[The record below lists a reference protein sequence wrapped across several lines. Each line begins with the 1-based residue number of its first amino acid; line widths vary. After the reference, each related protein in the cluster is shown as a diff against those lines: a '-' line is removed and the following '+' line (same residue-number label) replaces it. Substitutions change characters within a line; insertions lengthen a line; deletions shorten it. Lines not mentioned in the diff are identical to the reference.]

1 MNEYRFNLL
10 DEPWIHCIDTEGQQV
25 TIGMKA
31 LFERADSLL
40 TITDQNPLVELSITR
55 ILLAVIHSAV
65 SGPKDVSEWMGIY
78 MPGRFDSRITDYL
91 ERFRHRFDLFAS
103 DYPFYQTP
111 GLFFCEKNDPGK
123 PVQGMPVS
131 GIILGRA
138 SGNNLT
144 LFDHTTDN
152 MELAV
157 SPAEAARA
165 LVTAQM
171 FSFGATCRKT
181 TNYYG
186 YLESYKQ
193 AALTKGIHITLSG
206 RNLFETL
213 MLNLLIY
220 YRDDPIPCECNEITH
235 ERLDRPVWEENDPTL
250 ETGVERPPKG
260 YLEYLTCKCR
270 HVLLV
275 PEREEDTVVV
285 KRLYM
290 AQGKAFHQVI
300 NPMSVRKANKKGRD
314 PSPRDLEVERMVW
327 RDSQSLFAVEPDK
340 ADLRPLVVQNAGYI
354 ISRTQGNGHRA
365 IPRERR
371 FICAA
376 YGIAN
381 NQANPLAWRKE
392 EMNVPVAV
400 LSGDLSPYLLKG
412 TVKVDTGEKAIKS
425 GIGAFLKAYGDKK
438 RRTLMPGLAGE
449 ALRYYWDEMEG
460 HFHEFMVNL
469 TDNGAESALV
479 QWTDNIVSTAREAL
493 TKTLKDRYHDSYRAW
508 VVAIDK
514 LNLELKRL
522 DS

>member
-1 MNEYRFNLL
+1 MDEHRFNLL
-10 DEPWIHCIDTEGQQV
+10 DEPWIHCIDTEGRQV
-25 TIGMKA
+25 TIGIKA

-40 TITDQNPLVELSITR
+40 AITDQNPLVELSITR

-65 SGPKDVSEWMGIY
+65 SGPKDVPEWMGIY
-78 MPGRFDSRITDYL
+78 TPGRFDNRITDYL
-91 ERFRHRFDLFAS
+91 ERSHHRFDLFS
-103 DYPFYQTP
+103 PDYPFYQTP
-111 GLFFCEKNDPGK
+111 GLFFCEKNDPSK
-123 PVQGMPVS
+123 PAPGMPVS

-144 LFDHTTDN
+144 LFDHTTDD

-171 FSFGATCRKT
+171 FSFGGLCRKT
-181 TNYYG
+181 TSHFG
-186 YLESYKQ
+186 YLGSYKQ

-213 MLNLLIY
+213 MLNLLVY
-220 YRDDPIPCECNEITH
+220 DRDDPIPCECDAITH
-235 ERLDRPVWEENDPTL
+235 ERLDRPVWEESDPTL

-275 PEREEDTVVV
+275 PERERDTVVV

-300 NPMSVRKANKKGRD
+300 NPMSVQKANGKGL
-314 PSPRDLEVERMVW
+314 PSSPRDLEVERMVW
-327 RDSQSLFAVEPDK
+327 RDSQSLFAVEPGK
-340 ADLRPLVVQNAGYI
+340 ADLRPLVVQNARHI
-354 ISRTQGNGHRA
+354 ISRTQGNDHRA
-365 IPRERR
+365 IPRERK
-371 FICAA
+371 FMCAA

-381 NQANPLAWRKE
+381 SKANPLAWRKE

-400 LSGDLSPYLLKG
+400 LSGDLSPYLFKG
-412 TVKVDTGEKAIKS
+412 AAKVDIGEKAIKS
-425 GIGAFLKAYGDKK
+425 GIGSFLKAYGNKK
-438 RRTLMPGLAGE
+438 RRNLMPGLAGE

-460 HFHEFMVNL
+460 HFHEFIMNL
-469 TDNGAESALV
+469 TDDGAETALV
-479 QWTDNIVSTAREAL
+479 QWTDSIVSTAREAL
-493 TKTLKDRYHDSYRAW
+493 TKALKDRYHNSYRAW